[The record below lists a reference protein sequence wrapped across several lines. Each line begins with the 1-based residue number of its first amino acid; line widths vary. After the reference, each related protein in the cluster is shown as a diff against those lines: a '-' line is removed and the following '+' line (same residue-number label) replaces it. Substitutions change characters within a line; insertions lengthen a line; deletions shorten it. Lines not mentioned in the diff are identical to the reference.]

1 MRVRVDVDSQPDG
14 SRCVATDGPAGGH
27 MLQIEFFSRS
37 TLTEVVLLLL
47 AFVLSAVVGIERQRK
62 LKSAGLR
69 THTLVGL
76 GAAVFT
82 LVSAYGFSAAVGP
95 EVVLDPSRIAAQV
108 VSGIGFLGAGVIFVR
123 QNIVNGLTTAATVW
137 MAAAIG
143 MACGAGM
150 PVLAVIAT
158 GLHLVAVTLLPIIG
172 RRIPSIDKDQVFV
185 VSYKEGRGVLRDILA
200 RATELGYGAS
210 LTKTRRIEIDGKVP
224 RVEAEMRFLHGKGR
238 LEDLIAGLSEI
249 RGVISVQVTK
259 DENE

>member
-1 MRVRVDVDSQPDG
+1 
-14 SRCVATDGPAGGH
+14 
-27 MLQIEFFSRS
+27 MLQIEFFSGT
-37 TLTEVVLLLL
+37 TLTQVFLLLL
-47 AFVLSAVVGIERQRK
+47 AFVLSAVLGIERQRK

-82 LVSAYGFSAAVGP
+82 LVSAYGFSNVIGP
-95 EVVLDPSRIAAQV
+95 EVVLDPSRIAAQI

-123 QNIVNGLTTAATVW
+123 QNVVNGLTTAATVW

-150 PVLAVIAT
+150 PVIAVIAT
-158 GLHLVAVTLLPIIG
+158 GLHLAAVGLLPMLG
-172 RRIPSIDKDQVFV
+172 RRIPAINKDQVFL
-185 VSYKEGRGVLRDILA
+185 VSYKEGRGVLRDILGV
-200 RATELGYGAS
+200 ATELGYEAS
-210 LTKTRRIEIDGKVP
+210 LTTTRKIEVPGKAP
-224 RVEAEMRFLHGKGR
+224 RVQADMRFRHGRGP
-238 LEDLIAGLSEI
+238 LEDLVEGLSEI